1 MELGEVFIMTNLII
15 DNIRLFIEENHIKQT
30 WIADALDTSKMN
42 ISNILNGKKK
52 NISLED
58 IGAILDVLDLDLEEV
73 SKRDFI
79 PKKNNVTSFRDE
91 VPEYLVCC
99 ADISSETTR
108 ETIGY
113 LVELMDVVDTFKK
126 AYDSNLVK

>member
-1 MELGEVFIMTNLII
+1 MFIMTNLII
-15 DNIRLFIEENHIKQT
+15 ENIRLFIEENHIKQT
-30 WIADALDTSKMN
+30 WIADVLDTSKMN
-42 ISNILNGKKK
+42 ISNILNGRKK

-58 IGAILDVLDLDLEEV
+58 LGAILDVLDLDLGEV

-79 PKKNNVTSFRDE
+79 PKKNNAQFLEDE
-91 VPEYLVCC
+91 MPEYLACC
-99 ADISSETTR
+99 ADISSETTK
-108 ETIGY
+108 ETISY